1 LEYLF
6 LYRGNLFIK
15 WKYKMKGKG
24 WVRDGLNKVGVGD
37 EMGYMCIYLE

>member
-15 WKYKMKGKG
+15 WKYKMKGKDL
-24 WVRDGLNKVGVGD
+24 VKDGLNVVGD
-37 EMGYMCIYLE
+37 EDEMGCMCIYCE